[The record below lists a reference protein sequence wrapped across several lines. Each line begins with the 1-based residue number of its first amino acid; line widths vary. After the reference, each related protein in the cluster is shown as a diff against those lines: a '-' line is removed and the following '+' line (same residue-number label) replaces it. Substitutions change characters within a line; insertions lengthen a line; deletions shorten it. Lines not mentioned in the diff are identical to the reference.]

1 MSNLVKDSPM
11 FDYVEEISGRKVKRP
26 VQEPVK
32 SKEQIQLEQKQRELD
47 LEESK
52 LQENVQFEQEMDI
65 GKFKNDKELK
75 EYARATLQDDDLE
88 VVRTSLTIL
97 NQMSEAAESL

>member
-1 MSNLVKDSPM
+1 
-11 FDYVEEISGRKVKRP
+11 
-26 VQEPVK
+26 
-32 SKEQIQLEQKQRELD
+32 
-47 LEESK
+47 
-52 LQENVQFEQEMDI
+52 MDI